1 MRPIEKPAFPT
12 TPSGAIQHFMEM
24 LGTTDLAVPSAEM
37 PFCPRH
43 PSATSMHTW
52 PYRCEWV
59 CRRHE
64 GFCKKKSMCFQK
76 ETRDGT
82 VHPEPKTSSSLD
94 PRNTKSRNW
103 MPRAPVHS
111 SFSILPLAP
120 CSTEDQALVTPSSGR
135 DSGEG
140 SADASVWEGR
150 RAHRPAAGRAGEGEG
165 LLVLV
170 LVLVVV
176 LVFMFMLVLVLL
188 LLLLVLMVMVMVVL
202 AVSRGRRLLSKH
214 WEWSR
219 YHGMHSHLQR
229 LLFTFKI
236 KTPNEFLLTV
246 RKDSYPRRTLR
257 TVSCSIQI
265 QEPTSPTELPASWP
279 EVN

>member
-1 MRPIEKPAFPT
+1 
-12 TPSGAIQHFMEM
+12 MET
-24 LGTTDLAVPSAEM
+24 LGTTDLAVPSAET

-59 CRRHE
+59 CRRQE
-64 GFCKKKSMCFQK
+64 GFCKKKSLCFQE

-103 MPRAPVHS
+103 MPRTPVHS
-111 SFSILPLAP
+111 SFSIFPLAP

-135 DSGEG
+135 D
-140 SADASVWEGR
+140 ASVWEGR
-150 RAHRPAAGRAGEGEG
+150 RAHRAAAGGAGEGEG
-165 LLVLV
+165 LPVPVPVPVLA
-170 LVLVVV
+170 VV
-176 LVFMFMLVLVLL
+176 LVFVLVLVLVLL
-188 LLLLVLMVMVMVVL
+188 LLLLVLVVVVMVVL

-214 WEWSR
+214 WERSR
-219 YHGMHSHLQR
+219 YHGMHTHLQR
-229 LLFTFKI
+229 LLFTFKM
-236 KTPNEFLLTV
+236 KTPNEFLLIV

-265 QEPTSPTELPASWP
+265 QQPPSSTELPASWP